1 MFYELNNTC
10 VQREK
15 GNAGGNSAENF
26 SVLVHIFLSRIFL
39 LAKSGKGKCGTG
51 KYLPNQVGQS

>member
-1 MFYELNNTC
+1 MFGET
-10 VQREK
+10 REIL
-15 GNAGGNSAENF
+15 AGNSAEIF
-26 SVLVHIFLSRIFL
+26 SVLVRIFLSRIFL

>member
-1 MFYELNNTC
+1 MFYELNDSY
-10 VQREK
+10 VQRERK
-15 GNAGGNSAENF
+15 ILAGNSAEIF
-26 SVLVHIFLSRIFL
+26 SVLVRIFLSRIFL

>member
-1 MFYELNNTC
+1 MFSEK
-10 VQREK
+10 REIL
-15 GNAGGNSAENF
+15 AGNSAENF

-51 KYLPNQVGQS
+51 KYLPN

>member
-1 MFYELNNTC
+1 MFSEK
-10 VQREK
+10 REIL
-15 GNAGGNSAENF
+15 AGNSAENF